1 MGQGGPATA
10 IAEASRKR
18 RRKKKKK
25 KKHRSPVAT
34 PPAPTPAASSPPPP
48 PPPNPQQYLHVIGWD
63 DSAGDGL
70 VRPIYEWV
78 DSPPTDTPPP
88 RPLPRPQDPPAP
100 RAAQNFG
107 VYSGPFGRVQA
118 KRLLDRAGFGP
129 KPGQALELSGKGLRA
144 AVQSLTRPSGSANLV
159 GPAPVDGDGLPIAP
173 IDSWG
178 HDHLWWLD
186 RMIRSDQQ
194 LVERMTLVLHD
205 WFATS
210 NDKVGK
216 AQLMIDQSNL
226 FRAGCFCSFRTLLE
240 NVTQNPAML
249 LWLDGVDNTRWNP
262 NENYSREVQ
271 ELFTLGADRGAYSED
286 DVRELARCFTG
297 FRYTWDD
304 TLGPINFRY
313 DATRHD
319 NTNKTVYGHTG
330 NWTWQDGC
338 RLCVENPLHPSFFVR
353 KLWSYFIPQPP
364 SSNTQSA
371 LESIYTSNSYAI
383 RPVLEAILMHPDFYE
398 GPAMVKPPIVFLASL
413 MRATGTFIHD
423 EQWIWLSQGAGQ
435 MLFYPPNVSGW
446 DDNRWLDTNTLR
458 GRWQCANG
466 VMEDRHVEVWD
477 GSYDQTEQ
485 AEPAVDKAL
494 AAFDYPPLRKEQ
506 QNELVRFSNNAFPG
520 SLAEWQRIA
529 YRAMRQNALRQLI
542 AVGPDLQLA

>member
-1 MGQGGPATA
+1 MA
-10 IAEASRKR
+10 IAQASRKR
-18 RRKKKKK
+18 RRKKRK
-25 KKHRSPVAT
+25 KKHRPPVAT
-34 PPAPTPAASSPPPP
+34 PPASAPAAPPPSG
-48 PPPNPQQYLHVIGWD
+48 PQTYQHLVGWD

-70 VRPIYEWV
+70 VRPVYEWLDV
-78 DSPPTDTPPP
+78 PPTGAPPP
-88 RPLPRPQDPPAP
+88 RPLPKPQDPPSP
-100 RAAQNFG
+100 KSPQPFG

-129 KPGQALELSGKGLRA
+129 KPGQAHELAQKGLQG
-144 AVQSLTRPSGSANLV
+144 AVYSLTRPSGSASLI
-159 GPAPVDGDGLPIAP
+159 GPEPVDGDGLPIAP
-173 IDSWG
+173 TDAWG

-194 LVERMTLVLHD
+194 LVERMALVLHD

-210 NDKVGK
+210 NDKVGQ

-226 FRAGCFCSFRTLLE
+226 FRAGCFGSFHTLLE
-240 NVTQNPAML
+240 NVTKDPAML

-271 ELFTLGADRGAYSED
+271 ELFTLGADRGAYTEG

-297 FRYTWDD
+297 WRYTWDD

-313 DATRHD
+313 DSNRHD
-319 NTNKTVYGHTG
+319 NNNKTVFGRTG

-338 RLCVENPLHPSFFVR
+338 RLCIEHPLHPSFFVQ
-353 KLWSYFIPQPP
+353 KLWSYFIPQAP
-364 SSNTQSA
+364 STDTLNA
-371 LESIYTSNSYAI
+371 LASIYTSNSYSI

-398 GPAMVKPPIVFLASL
+398 GPAMVKPPIVYLASL
-413 MRATGTFIHD
+413 MRATGTFIHN
-423 EQWIWLSQGAGQ
+423 EGWIWLSGLAGQ
-435 MLFYPPNVSGW
+435 RLFYPPNVSGW

-458 GRWQCANG
+458 GRWLCMHE
-466 VMEDRHVEVWD
+466 VLDDHHVEVWD
-477 GSYDQTEQ
+477 ESYDPTEQ
-485 AEPAVDKAL
+485 SEPAVDKAL
-494 AAFDYPPLRKEQ
+494 AVFDYPPLRKEQ

-520 SLAEWQRIA
+520 TPPWHQDA

-542 AVGPDLQLA
+542 AIGPDMELA

>member
-1 MGQGGPATA
+1 MA
-10 IAEASRKR
+10 IAQASKKRRHKKRRKR
-18 RRKKKKK
+18 
-25 KKHRSPVAT
+25 KKHHAPVTT
-34 PPAPTPAASSPPPP
+34 PPASTSPSTPPPP
-48 PPPNPQQYLHVIGWD
+48 PPPGPSKYLHILGWD

-70 VRPIYEWV
+70 VRPVYEWV
-78 DSPPTDTPPP
+78 DTPPTDPPP
-88 RPLPRPQDPPAP
+88 QRPLPKPQDPPP
-100 RAAQNFG
+100 PKSPKPFG

-129 KPGQALELSGKGLRA
+129 KPGQALDLSQKGLRA
-144 AVQSLTRPSGSANLV
+144 AVYSLTRPSGSANLV

-173 IDSWG
+173 TDAWG

-194 LVERMTLVLHD
+194 LVERMALVFHD

-226 FRAGCFCSFRTLLE
+226 FRAGCFGSFHTLLE
-240 NVTQNPAML
+240 NVTKDPAML

-262 NENYSREVQ
+262 NENFAREVQ
-271 ELFTLGADRGAYSED
+271 ELFSLGADRGAYTED
-286 DVRELARCFTG
+286 DVRELARCLTG
-297 FRYTWDD
+297 WDYDWDD
-304 TLGPINFRY
+304 NLGPVNFRY
-313 DATRHD
+313 VAGRHD

-330 NWTWQDGC
+330 NWTWQDGI
-338 RLCVENPLHPSFFVR
+338 RLCVENPLHPSFFVT

-364 SSNTQSA
+364 SSDTLSA
-371 LESIYTSNSYAI
+371 LTSLYTSSDYGI
-383 RPVLEAILMHPDFYE
+383 RPVLEAILMHPDFYD
-398 GPAMVKPPIVFLASL
+398 GPAMVKPPIVYLASL

-423 EQWIWLSQGAGQ
+423 EQWIWLSDWAGQ
-435 MLFYPPNVSGW
+435 RLFYPPNVSGW

-458 GRWQCANG
+458 GRWLCSTG
-466 VMEDRHVEVWD
+466 LMEDHHVAVWD
-477 GSYDQTEQ
+477 DDHPYDE
-485 AEPAVDKAL
+485 AEEPEPAVDKAL

-506 QNELVRFSNNAFPG
+506 QNELVRFSSNAFPVT
-520 SLAEWQRIA
+520 LADWQLGP

-542 AVGPDLQLA
+542 AVGPDLQLS

>member
-1 MGQGGPATA
+1 MA
-10 IAEASRKR
+10 IAQASKKRK
-18 RRKKKKK
+18 RKKKKK
-25 KKHRSPVAT
+25 KHHAPVAT
-34 PPAPTPAASSPPPP
+34 PPASTPSTPAPPSSPPADPP
-48 PPPNPQQYLHVIGWD
+48 RYKHVTGWD
-63 DSAGDGL
+63 DSPGDGL
-70 VRPIYEWV
+70 VRPVYEWV
-78 DSPPTDTPPP
+78 GSPPTDTPPP
-88 RPLPRPQDPPAP
+88 RPLPRPQDPAAP
-100 RAAQNFG
+100 KAAQAFG

-118 KRLLDRAGFGP
+118 KRLLDRAGFGA
-129 KPGQALELSGKGLRA
+129 KPGQALELSKKGLLA
-144 AVQSLTRPSGSANLV
+144 AVHSLTRPSGTAKLV

-186 RMIRSDQQ
+186 RMLRSDQQ
-194 LVERMTLVLHD
+194 LVERMALVLHD

-216 AQLMIDQSNL
+216 AQLMLDQSNL
-226 FRAGCFCSFRTLLE
+226 FRAGCFDSFRTLLE

-249 LWLDGVDNTRWNP
+249 LWLDGVDNAKWNP

-271 ELFTLGADRGAYSED
+271 ELFTLGADRGAYTEE

-313 DATRHD
+313 DASRHD

-338 RLCVENPLHPSFFVR
+338 RLCVENALHPSFFVR
-353 KLWSYFIPQPP
+353 KLWSYFIPQAP
-364 SSNTQSA
+364 SSDTLSA

-383 RPVLEAILMHPDFYE
+383 RPVLEAILTHPDFYE
-398 GPAMVKPPIVFLASL
+398 GPAMVKPPIVYLASL

-458 GRWQCANG
+458 GRWLCANG
-466 VMEDRHVEVWD
+466 LMEDHHVEVWD
-477 GSYDQTEQ
+477 EPYDPTE
-485 AEPAVDKAL
+485 AADPAVDKAL

-506 QNELVRFSNNAFPG
+506 QNELVRFANSAFPG
-520 SLAEWQRIA
+520 VLADWQQGP

-542 AVGPDLQLA
+542 AVGPDTQLA